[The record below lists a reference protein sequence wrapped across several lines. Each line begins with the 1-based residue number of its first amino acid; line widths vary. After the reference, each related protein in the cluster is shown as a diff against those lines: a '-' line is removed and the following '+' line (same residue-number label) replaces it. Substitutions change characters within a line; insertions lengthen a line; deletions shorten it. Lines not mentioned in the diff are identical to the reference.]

1 MEDYDELVSSL
12 TLRQDADSVSMY
24 QNTVAV
30 ACPACDEPFDDMIV
44 CKDEFNSLELS
55 LPLDI
60 CTTVHDEN
68 AVLFTHKP

>member
-24 QNTVAV
+24 QNTVSV

-60 CTTVHDEN
+60 CTTVHDGN